1 MPELPEVETVRRV
14 LTQKVVGLTI
24 SNVRINDNKIIKQ
37 PEINSFSNLIINQ
50 KINRVDRLA
59 KHLIFVLD
67 DYVLIS
73 HLRMEGKYFYNKK
86 NGPGQLQHIMIVFE
100 FTNGYELRYHDTRQ
114 FGTMHLQDIN
124 TYFNQLPLSKVG
136 YEPFHQKVTVEYL
149 KQFWSKKTQA
159 IKTCLLDQTVISG
172 IGNIYADEIL
182 FQAKI
187 HPCSSPKYL
196 TDNDL
201 QAIIDASRDILQ
213 KAVKQGGTTIATYQA
228 DIQVHGNFQQLLKV
242 HTKAKQP
249 CILCGNLI
257 EKIKLNGRGTYF
269 CFFCQ
274 KVKLKI
280 DL

>member
-14 LTQKVVGLTI
+14 LSQKVVGLTI
-24 SNVRINDNKIIKQ
+24 SNVRLNDNKIIKQ
-37 PEINSFSNLIINQ
+37 PEIDSFLKLIINQ

-86 NGPGQLQHIMIVFE
+86 NDPGQWQHIMIVFE
-100 FTNGYELRYHDTRQ
+100 FTNGYELRYLDTRQ
-114 FGTMHLQDIN
+114 FGTLHLQDIN
-124 TYFNQLPLSKVG
+124 TYINQLPLSKVG
-136 YEPFHQKVTVEYL
+136 YEPFSQEVTVEYL
-149 KQFWSKKTQA
+149 KKFWSKKTQA

-196 TDNDL
+196 TDKDL

-213 KAVKQGGTTIATYQA
+213 KAVEQGGTTIATYQA
-228 DIQVHGNFQQLLKV
+228 DIQVHGNFQDLLKV
-242 HTKAKQP
+242 HTRAKQL
-249 CILCGNLI
+249 CFLCGSLI

-274 KVKLKI
+274 KVKMKI
-280 DL
+280 NI